1 MSRIKIT
8 YTRDPLQFCNIRD
21 CQPKQKV
28 HKHKCHEQDE
38 DQEKHL
44 FGIKIFYY
52 LRRYCQVDLCQ
63 GGRLGVFDEI
73 CCEVKLAHE
82 HGQNLCCQYYGGK
95 VVPMTTK
102 HISHCSNIYDCDLD
116 EAVIQGSKCGG
127 SGQKVFLKCIIVS
140 KVKMA
145 LSLNLVLPL
154 NINVNM
160 VMVQEGEGSMAI
172 YDI

>member
-1 MSRIKIT
+1 MSRSKITFTGDSENKSEMSPIKIT

-63 GGRLGVFDEI
+63 GGRLCVFDEI

-82 HGQNLCCQYYGGK
+82 HGQNLFCQYYAGK
-95 VVPMTTK
+95 VVHMTTK
-102 HISHCSNIYDCDLD
+102 HTSHCSNIYDCDLD
-116 EAVIQGSKCGG
+116 EAVIQGSKCG
-127 SGQKVFLKCIIVS
+127 
-140 KVKMA
+140 
-145 LSLNLVLPL
+145 
-154 NINVNM
+154 
-160 VMVQEGEGSMAI
+160 
-172 YDI
+172 